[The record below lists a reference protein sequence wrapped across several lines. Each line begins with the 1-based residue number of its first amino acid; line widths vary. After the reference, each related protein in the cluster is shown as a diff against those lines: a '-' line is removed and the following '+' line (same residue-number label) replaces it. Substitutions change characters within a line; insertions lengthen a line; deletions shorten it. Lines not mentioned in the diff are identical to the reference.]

1 MADNS
6 ATEDVKTG
14 GITDEDIALQR
25 EVVGLEEPNVTQ
37 EFHSQLSSDAIRNYA
52 LSMGDDNPLY
62 TDEDYARGTRWG
74 GVIAPS
80 IMTAITNKPLL
91 GDKIPKELKRKTR
104 GLFKGCQIFM
114 SGGTWNWYRPMYPG
128 DTIYSFEGEES
139 VEEKESDFGG
149 RTVHIIRRYVKF
161 NQRAE
166 VVGIY
171 RALRIIAE
179 RKKAR
184 EKGKYKEIEMANYSK
199 EETAKIDDAYLQE
212 KPRGGE
218 VRYWED
224 TKEGEDMAALQK
236 GPLNMTEVVLTHC
249 AGYGLAPYRMLA
261 ASRVAAKDRQV
272 LRSMYSRNDQG
283 VLDTEARVHW
293 DRELAKK
300 VGNPEAYDW
309 GLQREFW
316 LHHMMSDW
324 AGDEGFVVS
333 QEDEVRKF
341 NYMGDLQTMT
351 GKVVKK
357 YQENGRHLVDVK
369 VVSTNQRGEE
379 TAFANATIS
388 LPSREAGTPA
398 LLPEV
403 PLDLQAKAIAFLA
416 EHNRRKYRS
425 DA

>member
-1 MADNS
+1 MADS
-6 ATEDVKTG
+6 AINEDVKTG
-14 GITDEDIALQR
+14 GITDHDIALQR
-25 EVVGLEEPNVTQ
+25 EVIGLEEPNVTQ
-37 EFHSQLSSDAIRNYA
+37 EFHTSLSIDGIRNYA

-62 TDEDYARGTRWG
+62 VDEDYARGTRWG
-74 GVIAPS
+74 SVIAPS

-91 GDKIPKELKRKTR
+91 GEGIPKDLKKKTR

-139 VEEKESDFGG
+139 VVEKPSEFGG
-149 RTVHIIRRYVKF
+149 RTVHIVRRYVKF
-161 NQRAE
+161 NQRGE

-179 RKKAR
+179 RKSAR
-184 EKGKYKEIEMANYSK
+184 EKGKYKEIKLANYSK
-199 EETAKIDDAYLQE
+199 EDAAKIDQVYLGE
-212 KPRGGE
+212 SPRGGE
-218 VRYWED
+218 VRFWED
-224 TKEGEDMAALQK
+224 TAEGEEMPALQK
-236 GPLNMTEVVLTHC
+236 GPLSMTEVVLTHC

-272 LRSMYSRNDQG
+272 LRGMYSRNDQG

-324 AGDEGFVVS
+324 AGDEGFVIS
-333 QEDEVRKF
+333 QRDEVRKF
-341 NYMGDLQTMT
+341 NYMGDLQKMT

-357 YQENGRHLVDVK
+357 YRADGLNLVDVD
-369 VVSTNQRGEE
+369 VVSTNQRGEVTA
-379 TAFANATIS
+379 TAFATIS
-388 LPSREAGTPA
+388 LPSKEHSTPA
-398 LLPEV
+398 LLPQPPQE
-403 PLDLQAKAIAFLA
+403 LQAKAVAFLA
-416 EHNRRKYRS
+416 EHNRRKFNTR
-425 DA
+425 A

>member
-1 MADNS
+1 MSDS
-6 ATEDVKTG
+6 AINEDVKTG
-14 GITDEDIALQR
+14 GITDEDIALQK
-25 EVVGLEEPNVTQ
+25 EVLGFEEPNMTR
-37 EFHSQLSSDAIRNYA
+37 EYHSCLSIDSIRNYA

-62 TDEDYARGTRWG
+62 CDEDHARASRWG
-74 GVIAPS
+74 SVIAPS
-80 IMTAITNKPLL
+80 IMTAITNMPLL
-91 GDKIPKELKRKTR
+91 GEKIPKELKKKTR

-139 VEEKESDFGG
+139 VEEKNSEFGG
-149 RTVHIIRRYVKF
+149 RTVHIVRRYVKF
-161 NQRAE
+161 NQRGE

-179 RKKAR
+179 RKSAR
-184 EKGKYKEIEMANYSK
+184 EKGKYKEITLANYTK
-199 EETAKIDDAYLQE
+199 EDTAEIDETYLKE
-212 KPRGGE
+212 SPRGAE
-218 VRYWED
+218 ARFWED
-224 TKEGEDMAALQK
+224 TNEGEEMPTLQK
-236 GPLNMTEVVLTHC
+236 GPLTMTEVVLTHC

-272 LRSMYSRNDQG
+272 LRGMYSRNDQG

-324 AGDEGFVVS
+324 AGDDGFVVS
-333 QEDEVRKF
+333 QHDEVRKF

-357 YQENGRHLVDVK
+357 YQADGLNLVDLEVI
-369 VVSTNQRGEE
+369 STNQRGEK
-379 TAFANATIS
+379 TATAKATVS
-388 LPSREAGTPA
+388 LPSKESSSPA
-398 LLPEV
+398 LLPQ
-403 PLDLQAKAIAFLA
+403 PPQDLQAKAIAFLA
-416 EHNRRKYRS
+416 EHNRRKFAS
-425 DA
+425 